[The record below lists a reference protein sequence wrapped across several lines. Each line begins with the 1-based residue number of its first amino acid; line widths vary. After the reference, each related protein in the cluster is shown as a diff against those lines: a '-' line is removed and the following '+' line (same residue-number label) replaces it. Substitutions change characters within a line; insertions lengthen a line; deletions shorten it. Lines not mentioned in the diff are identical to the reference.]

1 VNIDV
6 LRNLPLAQVPH
17 WVVWQPI
24 FRDNKPKP
32 DKVPISA
39 ITGQAA
45 SVGDSRTWATFD
57 QAVQVYQ
64 TKRYAGVGFVLT
76 DDLNLVG
83 IDLDYSIS
91 DGKAFPW
98 AQDIITRCAS
108 YTELSQS
115 GKGLHILAYGQLP
128 RGRKQAGIP
137 TSPGSQIEMYNN
149 GRYLVMTGD
158 LWPGAVAFIES
169 REAQIA
175 TLHAQYMGVAIKSS
189 QRTAPTDEG
198 PEDDPL
204 LVGVALERL
213 APWRCDGYESW
224 LQVGMALHSLGEMG
238 YQLWDTWSQKSEKY
252 NPETCFT
259 KWQTF
264 TEDNSNGNRI
274 TMASLYHWANE
285 DDPDALVATT
295 APPAEDDE
303 VEPMTEGDTNT
314 GYTPAIP
321 VHDDDDLP
329 VLSLHDLMTHE
340 WPEPPWLV
348 PGILPVGLAVLA
360 GRPKVGKSWIALQLA
375 QAVATGGR
383 FLGEP
388 VGKGPVLYLAL
399 EDVPRRLKRRAI
411 QQGWTNI
418 DAACNFM
425 GAENLRK
432 IGLLNKGGGARIAK
446 AIRKHGYR
454 LVVVDT
460 LSRAISGDQDSV
472 VEMTAALG
480 PLQTMAQKHNC
491 CVLILDHHNKMALR
505 DMVDGTPLDVI
516 ANILGSISKAGVAD
530 WIGGM
535 YRSQGKEGT
544 SLAFTGRDVEERQF
558 TLKQDKTTQC
568 WQILSEEGKPRVS
581 EGREQILQILRDL
594 GRSTCADIATGLDRN
609 RGTVY
614 KQLCDMVS
622 AGILEHVKD
631 YYWINED
638 D

>member
-1 VNIDV
+1 
-6 LRNLPLAQVPH
+6 
-17 WVVWQPI
+17 
-24 FRDNKPKP
+24 
-32 DKVPISA
+32 
-39 ITGQAA
+39 
-45 SVGDSRTWATFD
+45 
-57 QAVQVYQ
+57 
-64 TKRYAGVGFVLT
+64 
-76 DDLNLVG
+76 
-83 IDLDYSIS
+83 
-91 DGKAFPW
+91 
-98 AQDIITRCAS
+98 
-108 YTELSQS
+108 
-115 GKGLHILAYGQLP
+115 
-128 RGRKQAGIP
+128 
-137 TSPGSQIEMYNN
+137 
-149 GRYLVMTGD
+149 
-158 LWPGAVAFIES
+158 
-169 REAQIA
+169 
-175 TLHAQYMGVAIKSS
+175 
-189 QRTAPTDEG
+189 
-198 PEDDPL
+198 
-204 LVGVALERL
+204 
-213 APWRCDGYESW
+213 
-224 LQVGMALHSLGEMG
+224 MALHSLGDIG

-252 NPETCFT
+252 NSETCFS

-264 TEDNSNGNRI
+264 SEDRSNGNRI
-274 TMASLYHWANE
+274 TMASLYHSANE

-295 APPAEDDE
+295 PPAAEDEE
-303 VEPMTEGDTNT
+303 VESMTEGDTNT
-314 GYTPAIP
+314 GYTPEIP

-418 DAACNFM
+418 DAACDFM
-425 GAENLRK
+425 GAESLRK
-432 IGLLNKGGGARIAK
+432 IGLLNKGGGVRIAK
-446 AIRKHGYR
+446 GIRKHGYR

-544 SLAFTGRDVEERQF
+544 ALAFTGRDVEERQF
-558 TLKQDKTTQC
+558 TLKQDRVTQC
-568 WQILSEEGKPRVS
+568 WQILSEEGKPKIT
-581 EGREQILQILRDL
+581 EGRDQVIEILRDL
-594 GRSTCADIATGLDRN
+594 GRTTCSDIATGLDRN

-614 KQLCDMVS
+614 KQLCDLVS
-622 AGILEHVKD
+622 AGIVEHAKE
-631 YYWINED
+631 YYWISED
-638 D
+638 E